1 MNCDWTGKL
10 QAILLSAE
18 RNCARTLSKPLRK
31 SNRDAFW
38 ENEGKI
44 HERRCVKEFFS

>member
-1 MNCDWTGKL
+1 MNSDWTGKL
-10 QAILLSAE
+10 QVILRSAE
-18 RNCARTLSKPLRK
+18 RNCIRTLFGR

-44 HERRCVKEFFS
+44 HERECVKEFFS